1 MHALDSGV
9 GNGRL
14 TSVQRGISMQVS
26 VENTSALER
35 RMTIGV
41 PAERIE
47 TEVNKRLQQTAR
59 KAKIPGFRPGKVPM
73 SVIRQRYEDGARQ
86 EALGDLIQATF
97 YEAVVEQKL
106 NPAGAPA
113 VEPKSF
119 EKGKDL
125 EYVATFEVFPEFTV
139 AGFDTIAVER
149 LSADVVDSD
158 LDNMLEVLRKQNVR
172 FEVADRAA
180 QNEDQLNID
189 FVGKVDG
196 EVFAGG
202 SATATQLVLG
212 SGRMIPGFEDGLVGA
227 KAGEERVLNVTF
239 PEDYQ
244 NLELAG
250 KAAEFT
256 VTVNTVS
263 EPKLPELNEEFFKQ
277 FGIKETGIEGFRTE
291 VRKNMERE
299 LRQAIK
305 SKVKNQVMDG
315 LLAANPI
322 EVPKALLEN
331 EVNRLRVQAV
341 QQFGGNIKPDQ
352 LPAELFEE
360 QAKRRVELGLI
371 VAEVVKQF
379 DLKPDDARVREMI
392 QEMASAYQEPE
403 QVVAWYYKNEQQ
415 MNEVRSVVLE
425 EQVVD
430 TVLQKASVTDKSV
443 SYEEAVKPVEA
454 PKAD

>member
-1 MHALDSGV
+1 
-9 GNGRL
+9 
-14 TSVQRGISMQVS
+14 MQVS

-139 AGFDTIAVER
+139 AGFDSISVER
-149 LSADVVDSD
+149 LSADVADSD

-189 FVGKVDG
+189 FIGKVDG

-202 SATATQLVLG
+202 SAAGTQLVLG

>member
-1 MHALDSGV
+1 
-9 GNGRL
+9 
-14 TSVQRGISMQVS
+14 MQVS

-47 TEVNKRLQQTAR
+47 AEVNKRLQQTAR
-59 KAKIPGFRPGKVPM
+59 NAKIPGFRPGKVPM
-73 SVIRQRYEDGARQ
+73 SVIRQRYEADARQ
-86 EALGDLIQATF
+86 EALGNVIQASF

-113 VEPKSF
+113 VEPKVF

-125 EYVATFEVFPEFTV
+125 EYIATFEVFPEFEV
-139 AGFDTIAVER
+139 GAFDSIEVER
-149 LSADVVDSD
+149 LSADVADSD
-158 LDNMLEVLRKQNVR
+158 LDNMLEVQRKQNVR
-172 FEVADRAA
+172 YEQTDRAA
-180 QNEDQLNID
+180 QTEDQLNID
-189 FVGKVDG
+189 FVGKIEG
-196 EVFAGG
+196 EEFSGG
-202 SATATQLVLG
+202 SASGTQLVLG

-227 KAGEERVLNVTF
+227 KAGEEKVLNLSF

-256 VTVNTVS
+256 VTVNSVS
-263 EPKLPELNEEFFKQ
+263 EAKLPELNEEFFGQ
-277 FGIKETGIEGFRTE
+277 FGIKETGLDGFRTE

-305 SKVKNQVMDG
+305 AKIKNQVMDG
-315 LLAANPI
+315 LVSTNPI
-322 EVPKALLEN
+322 EVPKALLDN
-331 EVNRLRVQAV
+331 EVDRLRVQAV

-352 LPAELFEE
+352 LPAELFTE
-360 QAKRRVELGLI
+360 QAKRRVVLGLI
-371 VAEVVKQF
+371 VAEVVKQNE
-379 DLKPDDARVREMI
+379 LKPDEARVRELI

-403 QVVAWYYKNEQQ
+403 QVVSWYYKNEEQL
-415 MNEVRSVVLE
+415 NEVRSVVLE

-430 TVLQKASVTDKSV
+430 TVLQKAKVTDKSV
-443 SYEEAVKPVEA
+443 SYEEAVKPAEA
-454 PKAD
+454 AQAE

>member
-1 MHALDSGV
+1 
-9 GNGRL
+9 
-14 TSVQRGISMQVS
+14 MQVS

-106 NPAGAPA
+106 NPAGAPS

-125 EYVATFEVFPEFTV
+125 EYIATFEVFPEFTV
-139 AGFDTIAVER
+139 AGFDGIAVER
-149 LSADVVDSD
+149 LSAEVADGD

-172 FEVADRAA
+172 FEEAARAA

-202 SATATQLVLG
+202 SATGTQLVLG

-239 PEDYQ
+239 PDDYQ

-277 FGIKETGIEGFRTE
+277 FGIKETGIDGFRTE

-322 EVPKALLEN
+322 EVPKSLLEN

-379 DLKPDDARVREMI
+379 DLKPDDARVRDLI

>member
-1 MHALDSGV
+1 
-9 GNGRL
+9 
-14 TSVQRGISMQVS
+14 MQVS

-59 KAKIPGFRPGKVPM
+59 RAKVPGFRPGKVPM
-73 SVIRQRYEDGARQ
+73 SVIRQRYEAAARQ

-106 NPAGAPA
+106 NPAGQPS
-113 VEPKSF
+113 VEPKVF

-139 AGFDTIAVER
+139 AGFEGINVER
-149 LSADVVDSD
+149 QSAEVNDADV
-158 LDNMLEVLRKQNVR
+158 DNMLDILRKQNVR
-172 FEVADRAA
+172 YETVEREA

-189 FVGKVDG
+189 FVGKIDG
-196 EVFAGG
+196 EAFSGG
-202 SATATQLVLG
+202 SATGTQLVLG

-244 NLELAG
+244 NLDLAG
-250 KAAEFT
+250 KAAEFS
-256 VTVNTVS
+256 VKVNSVS
-263 EPKLPELNEEFFKQ
+263 APTLPELTDEFFAQ
-277 FGIKETGIEGFRTE
+277 FGIKEGGIDGFRTE

-305 SKVKNQVMDG
+305 AKVKNQVMDG
-315 LLAANPI
+315 LLASNPI
-322 EVPKALLEN
+322 EAPKALLSN
-331 EVNRLRVQAV
+331 EIDRLRVQAV

-360 QAKRRVELGLI
+360 QARRRVVLGLI

-379 DLKPDDARVREMI
+379 ELKPDDARVRELI

-403 QVVAWYYKNEQQ
+403 QVVSWYYKNDQQ

-430 TVLQKASVTDKSV
+430 TVLQKASVTDKAV
-443 SYEEAVKPVEA
+443 SYEEAVKPAQAAPEA
-454 PKAD
+454 A

>member
-1 MHALDSGV
+1 
-9 GNGRL
+9 
-14 TSVQRGISMQVS
+14 MQVS
-26 VENTSALER
+26 VENTTALER
-35 RMTIGV
+35 RLSITV

-47 TEVNKRLQQTAR
+47 TAVNKRLQQTAQ
-59 KAKIPGFRPGKVPM
+59 KAKIAGFRPGKVPM
-73 SVIRQRYEDGARQ
+73 SEIKRRFGADARQ
-86 EALGDLIQATF
+86 EAVGDVIQASF

-106 NPAGAPA
+106 NPAGSPSI
-113 VEPKSF
+113 EPKSL
-119 EKGKDL
+119 EAGKDL
-125 EYVATFEVFPEFTV
+125 EYVAVFEVFPEFEV
-139 AGFDTIAVER
+139 AGFDGIEIER
-149 LSADVVDSD
+149 LSAEVADSD
-158 LDNMLEVLRKQNVR
+158 LDNMLEILRKQNTR

-202 SATATQLVLG
+202 SSKGTQLVLG
-212 SGRMIPGFEDGLVGA
+212 SNRMIPGFEDGLVGA
-227 KAGEERVLNVTF
+227 KAGEERVLNLTF
-239 PEDYQ
+239 PADYQ
-244 NLELAG
+244 NLDLAG

-256 VTVNTVS
+256 VTVNSVS
-263 EPKLPELNEEFFKQ
+263 EPKLPELNEEFFAQ

-379 DLKPDDARVREMI
+379 DLKPDDTRVRELI

-430 TVLQKASVTDKSV
+430 TVLQKASVTDKAV

-454 PKAD
+454 PQAD

>member
-1 MHALDSGV
+1 
-9 GNGRL
+9 
-14 TSVQRGISMQVS
+14 MQVS

-106 NPAGAPA
+106 NPAGAPS
-113 VEPKSF
+113 VEPKTF

-125 EYVATFEVFPEFTV
+125 EYIATFEVFPEFTV
-139 AGFDTIAVER
+139 AGFESISVER
-149 LSADVVDSD
+149 LSADVADSD
-158 LDNMLEVLRKQNVR
+158 LDNMLEILRKQNVS
-172 FEVADRAA
+172 FEVVDRAA

-189 FVGKVDG
+189 FVGKIDG
-196 EVFAGG
+196 EAFAGG
-202 SATATQLVLG
+202 SATGTQLVLG

-227 KAGEERVLNVTF
+227 KAGEERVLNLTF

-250 KAAEFT
+250 KTAEFT

-263 EPKLPELNEEFFKQ
+263 APTLPELNETFFKQ
-277 FGIKETGIEGFRTE
+277 FGIKETNIEGFRTE

-379 DLKPDDARVREMI
+379 DLKPEDTRVRELI

-430 TVLQKASVTDKSV
+430 TVLQKASVTDKAV

-454 PKAD
+454 PQAD

>member
-1 MHALDSGV
+1 
-9 GNGRL
+9 
-14 TSVQRGISMQVS
+14 MQVS

-35 RMTIGV
+35 RMTIAV
-41 PAERIE
+41 PAERVE
-47 TEVNKRLQQTAR
+47 NEVNKRLQQTAKR
-59 KAKIPGFRPGKVPM
+59 AKIAGFRPGKVPM
-73 SVIRQRYEDGARQ
+73 NVIRQRFEADARQ
-86 EALGDLIQATF
+86 EAFGDLVQASF
-97 YEAVVEQKL
+97 YEAIVEQKL

-125 EYVATFEVFPEFTV
+125 EFVAIFEVFPEFTV
-139 AGFDTIAVER
+139 AGLESINVER
-149 LSADVVDSD
+149 LSAEVADAD
-158 LDNMLEVLRKQNVR
+158 LDNMLEVLRKQNTR
-172 FEVADRAA
+172 FEAVERAA
-180 QNEDQLNID
+180 QNDDQVNID

-202 SATATQLVLG
+202 SAKGTPLVLG
-212 SGRMIPGFEDGLVGA
+212 SGRMIPGFEEGLVGA
-227 KAGEERVLNVTF
+227 KAGEERVVNVTF

-244 NLELAG
+244 NLDLAG

-256 VTVNTVS
+256 ITVNSVAA
-263 EPKLPELNEEFFKQ
+263 PALPELNEEFFAQ
-277 FGIKETGIEGFRTE
+277 FGIKESTLEGFRTE

-305 SKVKNQVMDG
+305 TKVKNQVMDG

-341 QQFGGNIKPDQ
+341 QQFGGNIKPEQ
-352 LPAELFEE
+352 LPAELFAE
-360 QAKRRVELGLI
+360 QAKRRVVLGLI

-379 DLKPDDARVREMI
+379 ELKPDDAKVREMI
-392 QEMASAYQEPE
+392 EEMASAYQEPE
-403 QVVAWYYKNEQQ
+403 QVIAWYYKNDQQ

-430 TVLQKASVTDKSV
+430 TVLQKATVTDKSV
-443 SYEEAVKPVEA
+443 SYEEAVKPAEA
-454 PKAD
+454 PAEAE

>member
-1 MHALDSGV
+1 
-9 GNGRL
+9 
-14 TSVQRGISMQVS
+14 MQVS

-59 KAKIPGFRPGKVPM
+59 RAKVPGFRPGKVPM
-73 SVIRQRYEDGARQ
+73 SVIRQRYEEAARQ

-113 VEPKSF
+113 VEPKVF

-125 EYVATFEVFPEFTV
+125 EYIATFEVFPEFTV
-139 AGFDTIAVER
+139 AGFDTINVER
-149 LSADVVDSD
+149 LEAEVADAD

-172 FEVADRAA
+172 FEAVEREA

-196 EVFAGG
+196 EAFAGG
-202 SATATQLVLG
+202 SATGTQLVLG

-244 NLELAG
+244 NLDLAG

-256 VTVNTVS
+256 VKVNSVS
-263 EPKLPELNEEFFKQ
+263 APQLPELNEDFFAQ
-277 FGIKETGIEGFRTE
+277 FGIKESSLEGFRAE

-305 SKVKNQVMDG
+305 TKVKNQVMDG
-315 LLAANPI
+315 LLAANPVD
-322 EVPKALLEN
+322 VPKALLEN

-341 QQFGGNIKPDQ
+341 QQFGGNIKPEQ

-360 QAKRRVELGLI
+360 QAKRRVVLGLI

-379 DLKPDDARVREMI
+379 ELKPDDARVRAMI
-392 QEMASAYQEPE
+392 EEMASAYQEPE
-403 QVVAWYYKNEQQ
+403 QVIAWYYKNDQQ

-430 TVLQKASVTDKSV
+430 TVLQKATVTDKSV
-443 SYEEAVKPVEA
+443 SYEEAVKPAQA
-454 PKAD
+454 PADAE

>member
-1 MHALDSGV
+1 
-9 GNGRL
+9 
-14 TSVQRGISMQVS
+14 MQVS

-139 AGFDTIAVER
+139 AGFDSISVER
-149 LSADVVDSD
+149 LSADVADSD

-196 EVFAGG
+196 EAFAGG
-202 SATATQLVLG
+202 SATGTQLVLG

-250 KAAEFT
+250 KAAEFS

>member
-1 MHALDSGV
+1 
-9 GNGRL
+9 
-14 TSVQRGISMQVS
+14 MQVS

-59 KAKIPGFRPGKVPM
+59 NAKVPGFRPGKVPM
-73 SVIRQRYEDGARQ
+73 SVIRQRYEGAARQ
-86 EALGDLIQATF
+86 EALSDLIQATF

-106 NPAGAPA
+106 NPAGNPS
-113 VEPKSF
+113 VEPKAF
-119 EKGKDL
+119 EKGKGL

-139 AGFDTIAVER
+139 AGFEGISVER
-149 LSADVVDSD
+149 QSADVNDADV
-158 LDNMLEVLRKQNVR
+158 DNMLDILRKQNVR
-172 FEVADRAA
+172 YEAVEREA
-180 QNEDQLNID
+180 QTDDQVTID
-189 FVGKVDG
+189 FVGKIDG
-196 EVFAGG
+196 EAFSGG
-202 SATATQLVLG
+202 SATGTQLVLG

-244 NLELAG
+244 NLDLAG

-256 VTVNTVS
+256 VTVNSVAA
-263 EPKLPELNEEFFKQ
+263 PALPELTDEFFAQ
-277 FGIKETGIEGFRTE
+277 FGIKEGGIDGFRTE

-315 LLAANPI
+315 LLATNPI
-322 EVPKALLEN
+322 EAPKALLSN
-331 EVNRLRVQAV
+331 EVDRLRVQAV

-360 QAKRRVELGLI
+360 QARRRVVLGLI

-379 DLKPDDARVREMI
+379 ELKPDDARVRELI

-403 QVVAWYYKNEQQ
+403 QVVSWYYKNDEQ

-430 TVLQKASVTDKSV
+430 TVLQKASVTDKAV
-443 SYEEAVKPVEA
+443 SYEEAVKPAQATPEA
-454 PKAD
+454 E

>member
-1 MHALDSGV
+1 
-9 GNGRL
+9 
-14 TSVQRGISMQVS
+14 MQVS

-59 KAKIPGFRPGKVPM
+59 RAKIPGFRPGKVPM
-73 SVIRQRYEDGARQ
+73 SVIRQRFEEGARQ
-86 EALGDLIQATF
+86 EALGELIQATF

-106 NPAGAPA
+106 NPAGSPA

-139 AGFDTIAVER
+139 SGFETIAVER
-149 LSADVVDSD
+149 LSADVADGD
-158 LDNMLEVLRKQNVR
+158 LDNMLDILRKQNVR
-172 FEVADRAA
+172 FEEADRAA
-180 QNEDQLNID
+180 QNDDQVNID

-196 EVFAGG
+196 EAFAGG
-202 SATATQLVLG
+202 SASGTQLVLG

-256 VTVNTVS
+256 VTVNSVS
-263 EPKLPELNEEFFKQ
+263 EPKLPELNEEFFKL
-277 FGIKETGIEGFRTE
+277 FGIKETGLDGFRTE

-352 LPAELFEE
+352 LPAELFQE

-379 DLKPDDARVREMI
+379 DLKPDEDRVRELI

-403 QVVAWYYKNEQQ
+403 QVVAWYLKNEQQ

-454 PKAD
+454 PQAD

>member
-1 MHALDSGV
+1 
-9 GNGRL
+9 
-14 TSVQRGISMQVS
+14 MQVS
-26 VENTSALER
+26 VENTSTLER

-86 EALGDLIQATF
+86 DALGDLIQATF

-106 NPAGAPA
+106 NPAGAPS

-139 AGFDTIAVER
+139 AGFESVAVER
-149 LSADVVDSD
+149 LSADVADSD
-158 LDNMLEVLRKQNVR
+158 LDNMLEILRKQNVR
-172 FEVADRAA
+172 FEETDRAA

-189 FVGKVDG
+189 FVGKIDG
-196 EVFAGG
+196 EEFAGG
-202 SATATQLVLG
+202 SATGTQLVLG
-212 SGRMIPGFEDGLVGA
+212 SARMIPGFEDALVGA
-227 KAGEERVLNVTF
+227 KAGEKRVLTLTF

-250 KAAEFT
+250 KPVEFD

-263 EPKLPELNEEFFKQ
+263 EPKLPELNEAFFNQ
-277 FGIKETGIEGFRTE
+277 FGIKETGIDGFRTE

-379 DLKPDDARVREMI
+379 DLKPDEDRVRELI
-392 QEMASAYQEPE
+392 KEMASAYQEPE
-403 QVVAWYYKNEQQ
+403 QVVSWYYKNEQQ

-430 TVLQKASVTDKSV
+430 TVLQKASVTDKAV

-454 PKAD
+454 PQAD

>member
-1 MHALDSGV
+1 
-9 GNGRL
+9 
-14 TSVQRGISMQVS
+14 MQVS

-35 RMTIGV
+35 RMTIAV
-41 PAERIE
+41 PAERVE
-47 TEVNKRLQQTAR
+47 NEVNKRLQQTAKR
-59 KAKIPGFRPGKVPM
+59 AKVAGFRPGKVPM
-73 SVIRQRYEDGARQ
+73 SVIRQRFEADARQ
-86 EALGDLIQATF
+86 EAFGDLVQASF
-97 YEAVVEQKL
+97 YEAIVEQKL

-125 EYVATFEVFPEFTV
+125 EFVAIFEVFPEFTV
-139 AGFDTIAVER
+139 GGLESISVER
-149 LSADVVDSD
+149 LSAEVADAD
-158 LDNMLEVLRKQNVR
+158 LDNMLEVLRKQNTR
-172 FEVADRAA
+172 FEAVERAA
-180 QNEDQLNID
+180 QNDDQVNID

-202 SATATQLVLG
+202 SAKGTQLVLG

-227 KAGEERVLNVTF
+227 KAGEERVVNVTF

-244 NLELAG
+244 NLDLAG

-256 VTVNTVS
+256 ITVNSVAA
-263 EPKLPELNEEFFKQ
+263 PVLPELNEELFAQ
-277 FGIKETGIEGFRTE
+277 FGIKESTLEGFRTE

-305 SKVKNQVMDG
+305 AKVKNQVMDG

-341 QQFGGNIKPDQ
+341 QQFGGNIKPEQ

-360 QAKRRVELGLI
+360 QAKRRVVLGLI

-379 DLKPDDARVREMI
+379 ELKPDEGKVREMI
-392 QEMASAYQEPE
+392 EEMASAYQEPE
-403 QVVAWYYKNEQQ
+403 QVIAWYYKNDQQ
-415 MNEVRSVVLE
+415 LNEVRSVVLE

-430 TVLQKASVTDKSV
+430 TVLQKATVTDKSV
-443 SYEEAVKPVEA
+443 SYEDAVKPAQA
-454 PKAD
+454 PAAAE

>member
-1 MHALDSGV
+1 
-9 GNGRL
+9 
-14 TSVQRGISMQVS
+14 MQVS

-47 TEVNKRLQQTAR
+47 AEVNKRLQQTAR
-59 KAKIPGFRPGKVPM
+59 NAKIPGFRPGKVPM
-73 SVIRQRYEDGARQ
+73 SVIRQRYEADARQ
-86 EALGDLIQATF
+86 EALGNVIQASF

-106 NPAGAPA
+106 NPTGAPS
-113 VEPKSF
+113 VEPKVV

-125 EYVATFEVFPEFTV
+125 EYIATFEVFPEFEV
-139 AGFDTIAVER
+139 AAFDSIAVER
-149 LSADVVDSD
+149 LSAEVTDAD
-158 LDNMLEVLRKQNVR
+158 LDKMLEVLRKQNVR
-172 FEVADRAA
+172 YEAADRAA
-180 QNEDQLNID
+180 QDEDQLNID

-196 EVFAGG
+196 EAFSGG
-202 SATATQLVLG
+202 SATGTQLVLG
-212 SGRMIPGFEDGLVGA
+212 SGRMIPGFESGLVGA

-256 VTVNTVS
+256 VTVNSVS
-263 EPKLPELNEEFFKQ
+263 EPKLPELNEEFFAQ
-277 FGIKETGIEGFRTE
+277 FGIKETGIDGFRAE

-305 SKVKNQVMDG
+305 TKVKNQVMDG
-315 LLAANPI
+315 LVASNPI
-322 EVPKALLEN
+322 EVPKALLSN
-331 EVNRLRVQAV
+331 EVDRLRVQAV

-360 QAKRRVELGLI
+360 QAKRRVLLGLI
-371 VAEVVKQF
+371 VAEVVKQNE
-379 DLKPDDARVREMI
+379 LKPDEARVREMI

-403 QVVAWYYKNEQQ
+403 QVVAWYYKNDEQ

-430 TVLQKASVTDKSV
+430 TVLQKAKVTDTSV
-443 SYEEAVKPVEA
+443 SYEEAVKPAEA
-454 PKAD
+454 PQAE